1 MSADVMPTLFLI
13 LKGLVILAFFIYAVF
28 AFIMVRQEHL
38 MATVLE
44 EKYEPVLRVLTLIHF
59 ALSIGLILLAV
70 LIL

>member
-1 MSADVMPTLFLI
+1 MSPD
-13 LKGLVILAFFIYAVF
+13 LVSTVSHIVKWLVVLSLSIYAMF

-44 EKYEPVLRVLTLIHF
+44 EKFEPVLRVLTFVHF
-59 ALSIGLILLAV
+59 ALSIGLICLAI